1 MSQTFT
7 VPLSSV
13 MKELGLET
21 IYMPE
26 NGENILISSKD
37 VNRPGVE
44 FIKNI

>member
-1 MSQTFT
+1 
-7 VPLSSV
+7 

-37 VNRPGVE
+37 VNRPAWNLPV
-44 FIKNI
+44 FWIFMITNAF

>member
-1 MSQTFT
+1 
-7 VPLSSV
+7 

-37 VNRPGVE
+37 VNRPRVE
-44 FIKNI
+44 FTGFWIFMITNAF